1 MRHRTLSCLVAAFAF
16 LFGGLSF
23 ADDAKIAQEVA
34 AKLRAK
40 KQSKE
45 LKNFHIGVKVEDGRV
60 WMKGQVA
67 SPQQQAIALDIARR
81 VGGVKLVVNDLS
93 VRETVAN
100 VATSKSNTAKA
111 ATLRQPDLATAGQAT
126 KSPSSSA
133 SMSAAKLA
141 SAESANNAEDS
152 KETVPAQVQFPID
165 GDVQEDVEMSIP
177 SLDLAQPRPVTPRVE
192 ESGDEDSSAELS
204 RTELSELTGSGLLE
218 NAGRE
223 IPSITV
229 SPDGIAKRGAST
241 AAKPIATGLSGSPSA
256 QRSRQSN
263 LPRPIRMAQRDL
275 PGRAGTTT
283 GPVPGSVPAAAPI
296 PASLAAYAGG
306 PAAVR
311 YDHPNM
317 PGYAWPS
324 YAAHPNYA
332 AVTYPKQYSATAW
345 PYIGPF
351 YPYPQVPLGWR
362 KVTLEWDDGWWFLD
376 FCAK

>member
-1 MRHRTLSCLVAAFAF
+1 MRHRTLSCLVAASAF
-16 LFGGLSF
+16 FYCGLSL

-67 SPQQQAIALDIARR
+67 SPQQQAVALDIARR
-81 VGGVKLVVNDLS
+81 VRGVKLVVNDLS
-93 VRETVAN
+93 VRETVA
-100 VATSKSNTAKA
+100 AKA
-111 ATLRQPDLATAGQAT
+111 TTRGNVVKSATLRQPDLATAGLTAST
-126 KSPSSSA
+126 EESSPS
-133 SMSAAKLA
+133 KLA
-141 SAESANNAEDS
+141 SNEAGKREQGGS
-152 KETVPAQVQFPID
+152 ETVPVQAQFPIAT
-165 GDVQEDVEMSIP
+165 ED
-177 SLDLAQPRPVTPRVE
+177 
-192 ESGDEDSSAELS
+192 AELS
-204 RTELSELTGSGLLE
+204 IPTLESAQPQLTSPLSGEPSEISVSEASSKPTFPRVTGSGVR
-218 NAGRE
+218 AGTKSA

-229 SPDGIAKRGAST
+229 SPDGIAKRAPN
-241 AAKPIATGLSGSPSA
+241 AVPMPIARGVSNSPSTPSA
-256 QRSRQSN
+256 RPAN
-263 LPRPIRMAQRDL
+263 MPRPIRMANRPLRGGTAGSL
-275 PGRAGTTT
+275 PNS
-283 GPVPGSVPAAAPI
+283 VQGSVPAASPI
-296 PASLAAYAGG
+296 PASLAAYSGG

-324 YAAHPNYA
+324 YAAYPNYA
-332 AVTYPKQYSATAW
+332 AVTYPRQYSATAW